1 MAVGASDMTQHI
13 TPHRFAGAAI
23 AAVLALGSTPLWA
36 QDIAPVAAPPA
47 PVAPQPTIVLPDVT
61 VAPAEPVVA
70 APIREPVVAAP
81 ATERAPPRAAAAV
94 SRTIPSRAVRAP
106 AVRNEVAPV
115 DPVAATP
122 AETPVAITPVD
133 PMTTAESPIE
143 EPLVEETAA
152 AAPADNATGD
162 VLPLAGLLAALGLG
176 GLALF
181 VARRRRKPDEIAP
194 MIVAHEPAP
203 VLPPRA
209 AALKPV
215 LTPAP
220 AFVTPAMSLQQFAQ
234 PATRDAT
241 GTIGQPIARP
251 AWQEPRRT
259 AAAPTLGQSSQLNRE
274 ALLARMVAADP
285 DANNPFTS
293 GKARRRRARLM
304 LQSMDN
310 QRWDDAELA
319 PGFDWREQARATR
332 QFETV

>member
-70 APIREPVVAAP
+70 APIREPVIAAP
-81 ATERAPPRAAAAV
+81 ATERAAPRAAAAV
-94 SRTIPSRAVRAP
+94 SRTTPSRVVPAPVVRSQ
-106 AVRNEVAPV
+106 VAPV
-115 DPVAATP
+115 DPVAATQ
-122 AETPVAITPVD
+122 AEAPVAITPVD
-133 PMTTAESPIE
+133 PMTTAETPIE

-152 AAPADNATGD
+152 VPADNTTGD

-181 VARRRRKPDEIAP
+181 VARRRRKPDEVAEV
-194 MIVAHEPAP
+194 IVAHEPIP

-220 AFVTPAMSLQQFAQ
+220 AFMAPAMSLQQFAQ
-234 PATRDAT
+234 PATQDAT
-241 GTIGQPIARP
+241 GTVGQQIARP
-251 AWQEPRRT
+251 AWQEPRRA
-259 AAAPTLGQSSQLNRE
+259 AAAPNLGQSSQLNRE
-274 ALLARMVAADP
+274 ALLTRMVAAEP

-310 QRWDDAELA
+310 HRWDDADLA
-319 PGFDWREQARATR
+319 EGFDWREQARATR
-332 QFETV
+332 QLETV